1 MRDALARDYI
11 KYHHWQE
18 KQITNNNYYRNRTK
32 IKLIAHY
39 ERALKSLIT
48 NISKSITEFPVM
60 KWGKTTSKLQC
71 RKRGKYH
78 KRTSKCVSHV
88 LPCNLLTPWQSK
100 IQMRGTSRLNW
111 HLLDCHTSHTRL
123 FVIPTSIPT
132 HTMSTIHSR
141 LLILFLWDYVCAP
154 SDTHLLLEIDHIS
167 KRLKTMDNSH
177 NKSHIYC
184 NRLLPET
191 YIHGSW
197 TKWHFYVKLQL
208 LHNKWKFH
216 NNLLITVQS
225 TIQMC
230 NLLTVWTTK

>member
-1 MRDALARDYI
+1 
-11 KYHHWQE
+11 
-18 KQITNNNYYRNRTK
+18 
-32 IKLIAHY
+32 
-39 ERALKSLIT
+39 
-48 NISKSITEFPVM
+48 M

-100 IQMRGTSRLNW
+100 IQMRGTSRLIW
-111 HLLDCHTSHTRL
+111 HLLDCHTSHTGL

-132 HTMSTIHSR
+132 HTMSTIHTR

-191 YIHGSW
+191 YPWELDKMAFLCKTSIA
-197 TKWHFYVKLQL
+197 TQ
-208 LHNKWKFH
+208 
-216 NNLLITVQS
+216 
-225 TIQMC
+225 
-230 NLLTVWTTK
+230 